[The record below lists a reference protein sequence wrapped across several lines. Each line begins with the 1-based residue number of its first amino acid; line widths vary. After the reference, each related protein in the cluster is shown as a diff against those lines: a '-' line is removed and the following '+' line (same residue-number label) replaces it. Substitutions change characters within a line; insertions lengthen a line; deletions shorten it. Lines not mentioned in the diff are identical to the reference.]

1 LLLIEEEGYKLVRSI
16 LEKIK
21 DIGQY
26 QTVYEETTGFNF
38 LHKIVI
44 EFCKLSK
51 NNWSIAK

>member
-38 LHKIVI
+38 LHKMVI